1 VHLAFA
7 LLTLF
12 PGRVGGS
19 ESNVRGLLAEFV
31 RGNGPE
37 RVTVLANGHV
47 MEAYGL
53 RVGGPVALH
62 HVRSY
67 RPGHGAATRA
77 LAMGAAAVAP
87 GRAAADVPGDVE
99 VLHHPVTVPIPRLR
113 GVPTVTTVYDV
124 QHHELPQF
132 FSRAERAF
140 RRWAYDGAARAAD
153 VVITSSE
160 YSRERL
166 VELAGVAPERVEA
179 VPLGIDHERFRPEP
193 GEADASLSRR
203 LGLPERYIVYPA
215 NLWPH
220 KNHARLIEALGAA
233 ADRDIRLV
241 LTGHGDGRAGE
252 LRERVRRAGVE
263 GRVRHLGYVEPDDM
277 PALLRGAVA
286 MVFPSLYEGFGSPPL
301 EAMACGCP
309 VASSASASLA
319 EAVGEAALI
328 LDPHSTESIAE
339 AIDRLTADAALR
351 DTLRSAGLA
360 RAARYSW
367 SGAAATHRSI
377 YERATAT
384 SPSLARSG

>member
-1 VHLAFA
+1 MHLAFA

-19 ESNVRGLLAEFV
+19 ESNVRGLLSEFA

-37 RVTVLANGHV
+37 RVTVLANRHV
-47 MEAYGL
+47 MAAYAD
-53 RVGGPVALH
+53 RVGGPVELR

-67 RPGHGAATRA
+67 RPGDGAPTRT
-77 LAMGAAAVAP
+77 LAMAAAALTP
-87 GRAAADVPGDVE
+87 GRPAVDVPGDVD

-153 VVITSSE
+153 IVITTSE

-166 VELAGVAPERVEA
+166 VELAAVAPERVEA
-179 VPLGIDHERFRPEP
+179 VALGLDHDRFTPEP
-193 GEADASLSRR
+193 GAADESLARR
-203 LGLPERYIVYPA
+203 LALPERYIIYPA

-220 KNHARLIEALGAA
+220 KNHARLIDALAVA
-233 ADRDIRLV
+233 ADRELQLV
-241 LTGHGDGRAGE
+241 LTGRDYGRGGE
-252 LRERVRRAGVE
+252 LRERARRAGVE
-263 GRVRHLGYVEPDDM
+263 RRLRYLGYLQPGEM
-277 PALLRGAVA
+277 PALLRGATA

-309 VASSASASLA
+309 VASSTAGSLA
-319 EAVGEAALI
+319 EAVGDAALV
-328 LDPHSTESIAE
+328 LDPISVESIAA
-339 AIDRLTADAALR
+339 AIDRVTGDAALR
-351 DTLRSAGLA
+351 ERLRAAGLETA
-360 RAARYSW
+360 SRYSW
-367 SGAAATHRSI
+367 SRAAARHRSI
-377 YERATAT
+377 YERAAAT
-384 SPSLARSG
+384 LPSVARSR